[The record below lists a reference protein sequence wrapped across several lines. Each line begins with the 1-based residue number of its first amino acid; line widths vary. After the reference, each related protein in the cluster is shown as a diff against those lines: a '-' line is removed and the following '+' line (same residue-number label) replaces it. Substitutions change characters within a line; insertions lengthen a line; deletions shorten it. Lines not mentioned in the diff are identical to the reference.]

1 MTNVPMEPRRYSFSS
16 NGLDQPAR
24 STSRRDSRAGPR
36 HFYGEKTKKR
46 VGDPGG
52 RSCLRRE
59 SLFPSHEKRIQRPE
73 RDGGGAQARLVEDD
87 EILVVELVADEWQ
100 KEDEEEVEMEL
111 QMKKEEK
118 GELVKEEEFEVKEE
132 GGNHNVRVPPGQI
145 VLHNNISASR
155 CDPFPPVEV

>member
-73 RDGGGAQARLVEDD
+73 RDGGGAQARVVEDD

-118 GELVKEEEFEVKEE
+118 GELVNEEFEVKEE
-132 GGNHNVRVPPGQI
+132 GRSHNVRVPPGQI

>member
-73 RDGGGAQARLVEDD
+73 RDGGGAQARLGEDD
-87 EILVVELVADEWQ
+87 EILELVADEWQ
-100 KEDEEEVEMEL
+100 KEDEEEVEME
-111 QMKKEEK
+111 KEEK

-132 GGNHNVRVPPGQI
+132 GGNHNVRVPPEQI
-145 VLHNNISASR
+145 VLHNSCASR
-155 CDPFPPVEV
+155 CDPFPPVEM